1 MCDVKVYGVTVMAK
15 VQKKA
20 LRSWSSKQ
28 AVAILAVD
36 NIKVSDFGVDLLK
49 RREEGLVTYDQARE
63 EIRARARVLAAKK
76 KHKISF

>member
-1 MCDVKVYGVTVMAK
+1 MAK
-15 VQKKA
+15 VKKKT

-49 RREEGLVTYDQARE
+49 RREDGLVTYDQARE
-63 EIRARARVLAAKK
+63 EIRARARALAAKK
-76 KHKISF
+76 KHKVSF